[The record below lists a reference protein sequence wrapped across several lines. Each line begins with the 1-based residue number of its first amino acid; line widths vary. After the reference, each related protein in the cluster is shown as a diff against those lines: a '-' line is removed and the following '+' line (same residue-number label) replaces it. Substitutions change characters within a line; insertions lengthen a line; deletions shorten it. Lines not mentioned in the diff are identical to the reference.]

1 MKKEKPLFLS
11 FINNE
16 IDLSNN
22 TFFNKEV
29 IKPIYFSDNEHK
41 IVLPCSVNNMEVF
54 LYKKFTPNSDKLYA
68 DVFELLNTIDALN
81 RNNVSKIHLVIPY
94 LPFSRQER
102 KNNERSSITAKMLA
116 KLLNDQNIQTLFTY
130 DLHTSV
136 IEAFYD
142 FQVNNLS
149 PLDLMPHSSI
159 SNNDTIFISPDF
171 GALKKTKMLFSSFT
185 QENTEY
191 ERFLYL
197 DKTRTTHNEISQM
210 TIMSNNTSIIEGKEV
225 FIYDDIIDTGG
236 TIFKAAELIR
246 KYNPKSITFF
256 ATHGIF
262 SKGVNQTCE
271 KLSQYIDNIITTN
284 TLNNKEFK
292 EETKLQITNIDS
304 HILNILELHKSQ
316 ISLHEYRM

>member
-11 FINNE
+11 FIDNE
-16 IDLSNN
+16 IDLNNN
-22 TFFNKEV
+22 TFFNKDV
-29 IKPIYFSDNEHK
+29 ISPIYFSDGEHK

-54 LYKKFTPNSDKLYA
+54 LYKKINPNKLYA

-81 RNNVSKIHLVIPY
+81 RNNVDKIHLVIPY

-149 PLDLMPHSSI
+149 PLGLIPENIITNTNS
-159 SNNDTIFISPDF
+159 IFISPDF
-171 GALKKTKMLFSSFT
+171 GALKKTKMLFSSYT

-210 TIMSNNTSIIEGKEV
+210 TIMSNNTDIIEGKDV
-225 FIYDDIIDTGG
+225 FMYDDIIDTGG

-256 ATHGIF
+256 ATHGLF
-262 SKGVNQTCE
+262 SKGTTETVD
-271 KLSQYIDNIITTN
+271 KLSQYIDNIIVTDTINN
-284 TLNNKEFK
+284 TEFK
-292 EETKLQITNIDS
+292 VENNIQIMNIDS

-316 ISLHEYRM
+316 ISLHDYRM

>member
-1 MKKEKPLFLS
+1 MKKMKPLFLS
-11 FINNE
+11 FINDE
-16 IDLSNN
+16 INLENN

-54 LYKKFTPNSDKLYA
+54 LYKKINPNKLYA

-81 RNNVSKIHLVIPY
+81 RNNVDKIHLVIPY

-149 PLDLMPHSSI
+149 PLGLIPNNI
-159 SNNDTIFISPDF
+159 ITNSNTIFISPDF

-185 QENTEY
+185 EQNNEY

-210 TIMSNNTSIIEGKEV
+210 SIISNNTDIIEGKDV

-246 KYNPKSITFF
+246 KYKPKSITFF
-256 ATHGIF
+256 ATHGLF
-262 SKGVNQTCE
+262 SKGITETVD
-271 KLSQYIDNIITTN
+271 KLSEYIDNIIVTDTINN
-284 TLNNKEFK
+284 TEFK
-292 EETKLQITNIDS
+292 VKNNIQVMNIDS

-316 ISLHEYRM
+316 ISLHDYRM

>member
-11 FINNE
+11 FFDNE
-16 IDLSNN
+16 INLENN

-54 LYKKFTPNSDKLYA
+54 LYKKINPKELYA

-81 RNNVSKIHLVIPY
+81 RNGVSKIHLVIPY

-116 KLLNDQNIQTLFTY
+116 KLLKDQNVQTLFTY

-149 PLDLMPHSSI
+149 PLGLIPNNI
-159 SNNDTIFISPDF
+159 ITNSNTIFISPDF

-185 QENTEY
+185 EQNNEY

-210 TIMSNNTSIIEGKEV
+210 SIISNNTDIIEGKDV

-256 ATHGIF
+256 ATHGLF
-262 SKGVNQTCE
+262 SKGITETVD
-271 KLSQYIDNIITTN
+271 KLSEYIDNIIVTDTINN
-284 TLNNKEFK
+284 TEFK
-292 EETKLQITNIDS
+292 VENNIQVMNIDS

-316 ISLHEYRM
+316 ISLHDYRM